1 MTEVFTNKVKSM
13 NLEDCRALS
22 KLCPQLTVCEFIE
35 TFGSPFVVFF
45 FFFFFKVESEIS
57 DFQTLEFCGSA
68 KKTAGLPYAVSDCS
82 FCQVKIHVKK
92 KMKSPIIYCLLFI

>member
-45 FFFFFKVESEIS
+45 FFFLKWKARSVIS
-57 DFQTLEFCGSA
+57 RPWNFVDQQ

-92 KMKSPIIYCLLFI
+92 K

>member
-35 TFGSPFVVFF
+35 TFGSPFV
-45 FFFFFKVESEIS
+45 
-57 DFQTLEFCGSA
+57 FC
-68 KKTAGLPYAVSDCS
+68 
-82 FCQVKIHVKK
+82 FKK
-92 KMKSPIIYCLLFI
+92 KKSGKRDQ